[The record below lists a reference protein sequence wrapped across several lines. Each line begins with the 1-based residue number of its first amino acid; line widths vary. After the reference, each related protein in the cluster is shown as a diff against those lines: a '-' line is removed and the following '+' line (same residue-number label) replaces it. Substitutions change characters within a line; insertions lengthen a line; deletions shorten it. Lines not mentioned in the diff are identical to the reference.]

1 MSVHVG
7 GRLARRLAAVD
18 MQSAPTAF
26 LGLLPVMARAMKA
39 MRNRLMLLL
48 PQTVSAQQ
56 GLDNSV
62 ESEH

>member
-26 LGLLPVMARAMKA
+26 LGLLPVMAPAMKA
-39 MRNRLMLLL
+39 ML

-62 ESEH
+62 ESEQ